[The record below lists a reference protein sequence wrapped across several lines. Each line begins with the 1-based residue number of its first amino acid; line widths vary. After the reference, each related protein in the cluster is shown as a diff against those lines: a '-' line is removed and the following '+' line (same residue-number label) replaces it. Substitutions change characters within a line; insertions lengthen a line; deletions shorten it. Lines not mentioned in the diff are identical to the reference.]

1 MSPVFASLSNCP
13 SSVTIVSDGSGP
25 RSDTVA
31 SPPMPAL
38 CGYCTSSD
46 GICVSACT
54 TRFSPSC
61 SICVRPTSTEGMTP
75 LIRASLP
82 STVTLP
88 IVRSFGESRGSS
100 TTSMC
105 VSAVTPTRTTV
116 TGSYPRAAACSSY
129 GPGATSTAKCPAASV
144 SVAALRIPRST
155 ICACAMGAPEGA
167 WTVPLNVQH
176 IARRTECI
184 ELRLSTL
191 RLCRLRRLAALYR
204 RIVAGEDLED
214 RAFFHRDVLAVVKV
228 VEDAD
233 RRADGGDGQRSEIT
247 GRASARTGT
256 FQVADVV
263 VHHDAEFGARR

>member
-31 SPPMPAL
+31 SPPTPAL

-61 SICVRPTSTEGMTP
+61 SICVRPTSTDGMTP

-88 IVRSFGESRGSS
+88 IVRNFGESSGSS
-100 TTSMC
+100 TTSMR
-105 VSAVTPTRTTV
+105 VSAFTATRTTV
-116 TGSYPRAAACSSY
+116 TGSYARAAACSSY
-129 GPGATSTAKCPAASV
+129 DPGATLTAKCPAASV
-144 SVAALRIPRST
+144 TVSALRTPRKT

-176 IARRTECI
+176 TARRTECI
-184 ELRLSTL
+184 ALLLSTYAPC
-191 RLCRLRRLAALYR
+191 RPELCHPERSYAAHLVRGPRSRRTSMRQICVILSGAY
-204 RIVAGEDLED
+204 
-214 RAFFHRDVLAVVKV
+214 
-228 VEDAD
+228 
-233 RRADGGDGQRSEIT
+233 
-247 GRASARTGT
+247 GT
-256 FQVADVV
+256 QCVP
-263 VHHDAEFGARR
+263 